1 MDAAINFTTE
11 IWRNGGHFVAWA
23 PELDVSSMGNTI
35 DEARKNL
42 REAMGL
48 FVDEA
53 EHMGTLRDILEESGY
68 VRSVEGWRA
77 PEILAIE
84 KMSVAV
90 S

>member
-1 MDAAINFTTE
+1 MPIYFTTE
-11 IWRNGGHFVAWA
+11 IWEEGTYFVAWA

-42 REAMGL
+42 REAVGL
-48 FVDEA
+48 FVEEA
-53 EHMGTLRDILEESGY
+53 GKIGTLNDILEESGY
-68 VRSVEGWRA
+68 MRSPAGWRA

-84 KMSVAV
+84 KTSVAV